1 MSHWFDD
8 AARGLSEGRV
18 TRRAVLRRGGA
29 VAGGALLA
37 SVTGPL
43 RSMPHAS
50 AATPSGVPCPDFNA
64 PCSAPDVCCGGEH
77 CCNSTTE
84 FCCGGSCIPRRP
96 GVGCCHNSTYDPSIE
111 KCCPQGGGPFG
122 HACFKDEECCGTSEC
137 CKKGEFCCGGSCIP
151 RRPGVGCCHNS
162 TYDPSIEK
170 CCPQGGGPF
179 GHACFKDEECCGTS
193 ECCKKGEQ
201 CCNSGKVRYCAPKGH
216 CCPKGQHRVTCGTG
230 KGLCCPE
237 GEYCCGGQCCKTGAC
252 HNGKCGGKCPPGQQM
267 CFGKCG
273 CPSDAKCC
281 DKGDCAGATGQ
292 FVCCGV
298 TTGAFVRAGNACCVG
313 GKPGQLCA
321 GVCCLQNCCG
331 QPGFEVCCAPGQG
344 CCDANGACVACSDIR
359 LKRNVHTLSGS
370 RRRP

>member
-1 MSHWFDD
+1 VSHWFDD

-43 RSMPHAS
+43 GLMTHAN
-50 AATPSGVPCPDFNA
+50 AATASGVPCPGSDA
-64 PCSAPDVCCGGEH
+64 ACLAPDVCCGGKH
-77 CCNSTTE
+77 CCNSTMQ

-96 GVGCCHNSTYDPSIE
+96 GTGCCHDSTYDPSEE
-111 KCCPQGGGPFG
+111 KCCPQGSGPLG
-122 HACFKDEECCGTSEC
+122 HACFK
-137 CKKGEFCCGGSCIP
+137 
-151 RRPGVGCCHNS
+151 N
-162 TYDPSIEK
+162 
-170 CCPQGGGPF
+170 
-179 GHACFKDEECCGTS
+179 EECCGTS

-201 CCNSGKVRYCAPKGH
+201 CCNSGKLRYCAPKGH
-216 CCPKGQHRVTCGTG
+216 CCPKGQHRVTCGAG

-237 GEYCCGGQCCKTGAC
+237 GEFCCGGQCCKTGDC
-252 HNGKCGGKCPPGQQM
+252 HEGKCGGKCPPGQQM

-359 LKRNVHTLSGS
+359 LKHNVQTLSGS